1 MIANQIGYYSLILGL
16 LISVLICGVS
26 IKDFNNNN
34 KQISQNTLSLS
45 FLQLVFVIVSFLSL
59 ILSFINS
66 DFSNETVF
74 NNSHTTKPLFYK
86 ISGAWG
92 NHEGSLLLWLLVLTL
107 FIFIF
112 LIKSREQPK
121 KYRILTLLFQQVI
134 IIGFFL
140 FVLMTSNPFNY
151 LFPIPLEGLGLN
163 PILQD
168 PALAIHPPILYL
180 GYVGTSIIFSSS
192 LAAVTQNYISKE
204 WGKHIKKWILV
215 SWIFLTI
222 GIMLGSIWAYYELGW
237 GGFWF
242 WDPVENVSLMPWLT
256 LTALLHC
263 IVVLERKA
271 TLTSWVVI
279 LSITTFTLSM
289 CGTFLV
295 RSGILNSV
303 HTFANDPARGIFI
316 LIFLFV
322 LITLSLGIFFFF
334 HKENNKSSNNLFW
347 LSRETS
353 ILINNW
359 FMMYFLSVILIGTV
373 YPIFLDVISSEK
385 ISVGPP
391 FYQKL
396 IVPFLIPFLLFMS
409 LGPRLKWIK
418 SKIENK
424 KSLIITFIISVMLTF
439 FIIKNLTTDLLFYTV
454 LISAAF
460 FLFFTT
466 LKELFIKKFNN
477 VSQTVAHFGFSLLI
491 LSILFNSILSSEIIT
506 NIKIG
511 EKYNYSKGEIF
522 FKKIEERKESNFNSI
537 IAYFEIKDE
546 NGKIIELKPEI
557 RVYNQP
563 IIITSEADIR
573 TTLLE
578 DKFLVMNLVKGN
590 EYFNIRYQ
598 VKPFMVWIWISV
610 LILSFGGL
618 ISVLKKDMKNKFNL
632 FIIITF
638 LSFCFVIFYKGLN
651 APNTYAPKISGKK
664 HIPIFKAKDFNSSLY
679 LNSKK
684 IFEEDIFYIVN
695 IWASWCVPC
704 RESTPLLMELSKNQS
719 VKLIGINYRDNL
731 NNAKDF
737 INKFGNPYS
746 QVIIDNDG
754 VHSIEFGAY
763 GVPRNFY
770 N

>member
-1 MIANQIGYYSLILGL
+1 MLANQIGYYSLILGL
-16 LISVLICGVS
+16 LLSVLLCGVS
-26 IKDFNNNN
+26 IKDFNKTN
-34 KQISQNTLSLS
+34 KQINQNILSLS

-59 ILSFINS
+59 IISFINS

-86 ISGAWG
+86 ISGTWG

-107 FIFIF
+107 FIFLF

-121 KYRILTLLFQQVI
+121 KYRILTLLFQQII

-140 FVLMTSNPFNY
+140 FVLITSNPFNY
-151 LFPIPLEGLGLN
+151 LFPIPNEGLGLN

-192 LAAVTQNYISKE
+192 LAAVTQNYVTKE
-204 WGKHIKKWILV
+204 WGQHIKKWVLV

-263 IVVLERKA
+263 IVVLERRA
-271 TLTSWVVI
+271 SLTSWVVV

-316 LIFLFV
+316 LIFLFA
-322 LITLSLGIFFFF
+322 LIVLSLGIFFIF
-334 HKENNKSSNNLFW
+334 HKENNKSSNNFFW

-359 FMMYFLSVILIGTV
+359 FMMYFLAVVLIGTV

-424 KSLIITFIISVMLTF
+424 NSLIITFIISVMLTF

-477 VSQTVAHFGFSLLI
+477 ISQTVSHFGFSLLI

-511 EKYNYSKGEIF
+511 ERYDYNKGEIF
-522 FKKIEERKESNFNSI
+522 FKKIEERNESNFNSI
-537 IAYFEIKDE
+537 IASFEIKDK
-546 NGKIIELKPEI
+546 NGKTIELKPEI
-557 RVYNQP
+557 RIYNQP

-610 LILSFGGL
+610 LLLSLGGL
-618 ISVLKKDMKNKFNL
+618 MSL
-632 FIIITF
+632 F
-638 LSFCFVIFYKGLN
+638 K
-651 APNTYAPKISGKK
+651 
-664 HIPIFKAKDFNSSLY
+664 
-679 LNSKK
+679 
-684 IFEEDIFYIVN
+684 
-695 IWASWCVPC
+695 
-704 RESTPLLMELSKNQS
+704 RE
-719 VKLIGINYRDNL
+719 I
-731 NNAKDF
+731 
-737 INKFGNPYS
+737 
-746 QVIIDNDG
+746 
-754 VHSIEFGAY
+754 
-763 GVPRNFY
+763 
-770 N
+770 

>member
-1 MIANQIGYYSLILGL
+1 MLANQIGYYSLILGL
-16 LISVLICGVS
+16 LLSVLLCGVS
-26 IKDFNNNN
+26 IKDFNNTN
-34 KQISQNTLSLS
+34 KQINQNILSLS

-59 ILSFINS
+59 IISFINS

-86 ISGAWG
+86 ISGTWG

-107 FIFIF
+107 FIFLF

-121 KYRILTLLFQQVI
+121 KYRILTLLFQQII

-151 LFPIPLEGLGLN
+151 LFPIPNEGLGLN

-192 LAAVTQNYISKE
+192 LAAVTQNYVSKQ
-204 WGKHIKKWILV
+204 WGQHIKKWVLV

-263 IVVLERKA
+263 IVVLERRA
-271 TLTSWVVI
+271 ALTSWVVI

-316 LIFLFV
+316 LIFLFA
-322 LITLSLGIFFFF
+322 LIVLSLGIFFIF
-334 HKENNKSSNNLFW
+334 HKENNKSSNNFFW

-359 FMMYFLSVILIGTV
+359 FMMYFLSVVLIGTV

-424 KSLIITFIISVMLTF
+424 NSLIITFIISVMLTF

-477 VSQTVAHFGFSLLI
+477 ISQTVSHFGFSLLI

-511 EKYNYSKGEIF
+511 ERYDYNKGEIF
-522 FKKIEERKESNFNSI
+522 FKKIEEKKESNFNSI
-537 IAYFEIKDE
+537 IASFEIKDK
-546 NGKIIELKPEI
+546 NGKTIELNPEI
-557 RVYNQP
+557 RIYNQP
-563 IIITSEADIR
+563 VIITSEADIK

-610 LILSFGGL
+610 LLLSLGGL
-618 ISVLKKDMKNKFNL
+618 MSL
-632 FIIITF
+632 F
-638 LSFCFVIFYKGLN
+638 KR
-651 APNTYAPKISGKK
+651 KI
-664 HIPIFKAKDFNSSLY
+664 
-679 LNSKK
+679 
-684 IFEEDIFYIVN
+684 
-695 IWASWCVPC
+695 
-704 RESTPLLMELSKNQS
+704 
-719 VKLIGINYRDNL
+719 
-731 NNAKDF
+731 
-737 INKFGNPYS
+737 
-746 QVIIDNDG
+746 
-754 VHSIEFGAY
+754 
-763 GVPRNFY
+763 
-770 N
+770 

>member
-1 MIANQIGYYSLILGL
+1 MLANQIGYYSLILGL
-16 LISVLICGVS
+16 LLSVLLCGVS
-26 IKDFNNNN
+26 IKDFNKTN
-34 KQISQNTLSLS
+34 KQINQTILSLS

-59 ILSFINS
+59 IISFINS

-86 ISGAWG
+86 ISGTWG

-107 FIFIF
+107 FIFLF

-121 KYRILTLLFQQVI
+121 KYRILTLLFQQII

-151 LFPIPLEGLGLN
+151 LFPIPNEGLGLN

-192 LAAVTQNYISKE
+192 LAAVTQNYVTKE
-204 WGKHIKKWILV
+204 WGQHIKKWVLV

-263 IVVLERKA
+263 IVVLERRA
-271 TLTSWVVI
+271 SLTSWVVI

-316 LIFLFV
+316 LIFLFA
-322 LITLSLGIFFFF
+322 LIVLSLGIFFIF
-334 HKENNKSSNNLFW
+334 HKENNKSSNNFFW

-359 FMMYFLSVILIGTV
+359 FMMYFLAVVLIGTV

-391 FYQKL
+391 FYHKL

-424 KSLIITFIISVMLTF
+424 NSLIITFIISVMLTF
-439 FIIKNLTTDLLFYTV
+439 FIIKNLTADLLFYTV

-477 VSQTVAHFGFSLLI
+477 ISQTVSHFGFSLLI

-511 EKYNYSKGEIF
+511 ERYDYNKGEIF
-522 FKKIEERKESNFNSI
+522 FKKVEERKESNFNSI
-537 IAYFEIKDE
+537 IASFEIKDK
-546 NGKIIELKPEI
+546 NGKTIELKPEI
-557 RVYNQP
+557 RIYNQP

-598 VKPFMVWIWISV
+598 IKPFMVWIWVSV
-610 LILSFGGL
+610 LLLSLGGL
-618 ISVLKKDMKNKFNL
+618 MSLFKKE
-632 FIIITF
+632 I
-638 LSFCFVIFYKGLN
+638 
-651 APNTYAPKISGKK
+651 
-664 HIPIFKAKDFNSSLY
+664 
-679 LNSKK
+679 
-684 IFEEDIFYIVN
+684 
-695 IWASWCVPC
+695 
-704 RESTPLLMELSKNQS
+704 
-719 VKLIGINYRDNL
+719 
-731 NNAKDF
+731 
-737 INKFGNPYS
+737 
-746 QVIIDNDG
+746 
-754 VHSIEFGAY
+754 
-763 GVPRNFY
+763 
-770 N
+770 

>member
-1 MIANQIGYYSLILGL
+1 MLANQIGYYSLILGL
-16 LISVLICGVS
+16 LLSVLLCGVS
-26 IKDFNNNN
+26 IKDFNKTN
-34 KQISQNTLSLS
+34 KQINQNILSLS

-59 ILSFINS
+59 IISFINS

-86 ISGAWG
+86 ISGTWG

-107 FIFIF
+107 FIFLF

-121 KYRILTLLFQQVI
+121 KYRILTLLFQQII

-151 LFPIPLEGLGLN
+151 LFPIPNEGLGLN

-192 LAAVTQNYISKE
+192 LAAVTQNYVTKE
-204 WGKHIKKWILV
+204 WGQHIKKWVLV

-263 IVVLERKA
+263 IVVLERRA
-271 TLTSWVVI
+271 SLTSWVVI

-316 LIFLFV
+316 LIFLFA
-322 LITLSLGIFFFF
+322 LIVLSLGIFFIF
-334 HKENNKSSNNLFW
+334 HKENNKSSNNFFW

-359 FMMYFLSVILIGTV
+359 FMMYFLAVVLIGTV

-424 KSLIITFIISVMLTF
+424 NSLIITFIISVMLTF
-439 FIIKNLTTDLLFYTV
+439 FIIKNLTADLLFYTV

-460 FLFFTT
+460 FLFFAT

-477 VSQTVAHFGFSLLI
+477 ISQTVSHFGFSLLI

-511 EKYNYSKGEIF
+511 ERYDYNKGEIF

-537 IAYFEIKDE
+537 IASFEIKDK
-546 NGKIIELKPEI
+546 NGKTIELKPEI
-557 RVYNQP
+557 RIYNQP

-598 VKPFMVWIWISV
+598 IKPFMVWIWISV
-610 LILSFGGL
+610 LLLSLGGL
-618 ISVLKKDMKNKFNL
+618 MSL
-632 FIIITF
+632 F
-638 LSFCFVIFYKGLN
+638 K
-651 APNTYAPKISGKK
+651 
-664 HIPIFKAKDFNSSLY
+664 
-679 LNSKK
+679 
-684 IFEEDIFYIVN
+684 
-695 IWASWCVPC
+695 
-704 RESTPLLMELSKNQS
+704 RE
-719 VKLIGINYRDNL
+719 I
-731 NNAKDF
+731 
-737 INKFGNPYS
+737 
-746 QVIIDNDG
+746 
-754 VHSIEFGAY
+754 
-763 GVPRNFY
+763 
-770 N
+770 